1 MGARDPRIDSYIE
14 KSAAFAQPILA
25 HLREVVHAA
34 CPDVEETMK
43 WSFPHFQYKG
53 MLCAM
58 ASFKQHCT
66 FGFWKGSL
74 VLDDVQD
81 KDAMGQF
88 GRITSVKDLPG
99 KRIMSGYIEKA
110 MQFNDAGVK
119 VVRAPRPAKQKSAG
133 ARVPPDLAAALERNG
148 KARATFDAFSPSNRY
163 EYIEWVTEAKREATR
178 ARRVEQAI
186 GMLAEGKTRNWKYQS
201 S

>member
-1 MGARDPRIDSYIE
+1 MGTRDPRIDRYIE
-14 KSAAFAQPILA
+14 QSAAFAQPILT
-25 HLREVVHAA
+25 HIREIVHAA

-74 VLDDVQD
+74 VLDVVKD

-99 KRIMSGYIEKA
+99 KRIMTGYIRTA
-110 MQFNDAGVK
+110 MTLNDEGMK
-119 VVRAPRPAKQKSAG
+119 VVKAPSTAKKKSAT
-133 ARVPPDLAAALERNG
+133 ARVPQDLVAALERNRQ
-148 KARATFDAFSPSNRY
+148 ARATFDAFSPSNRY
-163 EYIEWVTEAKREATR
+163 EYIEWVTGAKREDTR
-178 ARRVEQAI
+178 ARRIEQAI